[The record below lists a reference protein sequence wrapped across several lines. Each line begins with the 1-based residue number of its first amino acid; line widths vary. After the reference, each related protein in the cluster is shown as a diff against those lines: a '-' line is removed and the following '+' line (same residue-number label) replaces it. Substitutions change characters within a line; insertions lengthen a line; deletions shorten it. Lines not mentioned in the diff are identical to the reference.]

1 MNSRPPPTR
10 PRKRLDAAAGPLV
23 ENFSLTAF
31 LSFTWR
37 LRLIRI
43 PSPLP
48 LPFPYLLLPT
58 HLSRRLPPPPS
69 LFHRSTPSSFS
80 LSRSSRSYV
89 YEWDSFEPR
98 FTDSRARARTCTN
111 TRIARI
117 ATSGTSACA
126 LSSLHDR
133 VTPSSVALR
142 TYVRTYEYTDDDRP
156 TERPPSRAFQ
166 PTTTPVTKFDTNRR
180 RRRFLPSCLP
190 IGLRVRRVPKGGGGR
205 RRTRF
210 RSFGGCDS
218 RNSSSRRPI

>member
-69 LFHRSTPSSFS
+69 LSFTVPHRRPFLFLVLLVPTSMNGILSSPVS
-80 LSRSSRSYV
+80 
-89 YEWDSFEPR
+89 P
-98 FTDSRARARTCTN
+98 TRARARAHMHEHTDRTHRDKRN
-111 TRIARI
+111 KRVR
-117 ATSGTSACA
+117 
-126 LSSLHDR
+126 SLLASR
-133 VTPSSVALR
+133 PSNAVFRCS
-142 TYVRTYEYTDDDRP
+142 TYVRTY
-156 TERPPSRAFQ
+156 
-166 PTTTPVTKFDTNRR
+166 
-180 RRRFLPSCLP
+180 
-190 IGLRVRRVPKGGGGR
+190 VRIYR
-205 RRTRF
+205 
-210 RSFGGCDS
+210 
-218 RNSSSRRPI
+218 

>member
-58 HLSRRLPPPPS
+58 HLSRRLPPSPS
-69 LFHRSTPSSFS
+69 PSS
-80 LSRSSRSYV
+80 LSFTVPHRRPFLFLVLLVPTSMNGILSSPVS
-89 YEWDSFEPR
+89 P
-98 FTDSRARARTCTN
+98 TRARARACTN

-133 VTPSSVALR
+133 VTPSSVAPVLYVR
-142 TYVRTYEYTDDDRP
+142 TYVRTNIPMTTDRLRDHL
-156 TERPPSRAFQ
+156 RAHS
-166 PTTTPVTKFDTNRR
+166 NLL
-180 RRRFLPSCLP
+180 LP
-190 IGLRVRRVPKGGGGR
+190 
-205 RRTRF
+205 
-210 RSFGGCDS
+210 
-218 RNSSSRRPI
+218 

>member
-23 ENFSLTAF
+23 ENFSLTVF

-48 LPFPYLLLPT
+48 LPPFPTSFYLPICLAASP
-58 HLSRRLPPPPS
+58 LPPLSFTVPHRRPF
-69 LFHRSTPSSFS
+69 LFLVLLVPTSMNGILSSPVS
-80 LSRSSRSYV
+80 
-89 YEWDSFEPR
+89 P
-98 FTDSRARARTCTN
+98 TRARARACTN

-142 TYVRTYEYTDDDRP
+142 TYVRTNIPMTTDRLRDHL
-156 TERPPSRAFQ
+156 RAHS
-166 PTTTPVTKFDTNRR
+166 NLL
-180 RRRFLPSCLP
+180 LP
-190 IGLRVRRVPKGGGGR
+190 
-205 RRTRF
+205 
-210 RSFGGCDS
+210 
-218 RNSSSRRPI
+218 

>member
-48 LPFPYLLLPT
+48 LPPFPTSFYLPICLAASPLPLPLL
-58 HLSRRLPPPPS
+58 S

-98 FTDSRARARTCTN
+98 FTDSRARARMHEHTDRTHRDKRN
-111 TRIARI
+111 KRVR
-117 ATSGTSACA
+117 
-126 LSSLHDR
+126 SLLASR
-133 VTPSSVALR
+133 PSNAVFRCS
-142 TYVRTYEYTDDDRP
+142 TYVRTY
-156 TERPPSRAFQ
+156 
-166 PTTTPVTKFDTNRR
+166 
-180 RRRFLPSCLP
+180 
-190 IGLRVRRVPKGGGGR
+190 VRIYR
-205 RRTRF
+205 
-210 RSFGGCDS
+210 
-218 RNSSSRRPI
+218 

>member
-1 MNSRPPPTR
+1 MILFRSIIFEFVVVVVVLARDTFLESIASTSMNSRPPPTR

-48 LPFPYLLLPT
+48 LPFPTSFYLPICLATSPLP
-58 HLSRRLPPPPS
+58 HPS

-98 FTDSRARARTCTN
+98 FTDSRAHARTHVHEHTDR
-111 TRIARI
+111 THRDERV
-117 ATSGTSACA
+117 SRACA

-133 VTPSSVALR
+133 VTPSSVAPVL
-142 TYVRTYEYTDDDRP
+142 YVR
-156 TERPPSRAFQ
+156 
-166 PTTTPVTKFDTNRR
+166 K
-180 RRRFLPSCLP
+180 
-190 IGLRVRRVPKGGGGR
+190 
-205 RRTRF
+205 
-210 RSFGGCDS
+210 
-218 RNSSSRRPI
+218 

>member
-69 LFHRSTPSSFS
+69 LSFTVPHRRPFLFLVLLVPTSMNGILSSPVS
-80 LSRSSRSYV
+80 PTRS
-89 YEWDSFEPR
+89 
-98 FTDSRARARTCTN
+98 RARTCTN

-133 VTPSSVALR
+133 VTPSSVALC